1 VVLLETAAPV
11 VLAALVA
18 AAAGFGVAEPVID
31 QLAIKSAPAALP
43 GPAYFLTVGGGLVAA
58 LLVTLAG
65 LPLLKRVTAPDNA
78 RFE

>member
-1 VVLLETAAPV
+1 
-11 VLAALVA
+11 
-18 AAAGFGVAEPVID
+18 VID

>member
-1 VVLLETAAPV
+1 MLETAAPV

-31 QLAIKSAPAALP
+31 QLAIKGAPTALP
-43 GPAYFLTVGGGLVAA
+43 GPAYFLTVGGGLLAA
-58 LLVTLAG
+58 LLVILAG
-65 LPLLKRVTAPDNA
+65 LPLLRHVTAPDTA